1 MNKKMIIT
9 NRSVLLSCVK
19 KRGYKSIEECI
30 DKIELQYLNK
40 KRRSRKIRTSK
51 YIPIDINTFSKII
64 YLLHINYNELYNI
77 LYRDI
82 IIEEKDWE

>member
-1 MNKKMIIT
+1 MNKKMVIV
-9 NRSVLLSCVK
+9 NRSILLSCVK

-64 YLLHINYNELYNI
+64 YSLKIKDDELYDI
-77 LYRDI
+77 LYRDS
-82 IIEEKDWE
+82 IEEW

>member
-1 MNKKMIIT
+1 MNKKMVIV
-9 NRSVLLSCVK
+9 NRSILLSCVK

-64 YLLHINYNELYNI
+64 YLLKIKDDELYDI
-77 LYRDI
+77 LYRDS
-82 IIEEKDWE
+82 IEEW